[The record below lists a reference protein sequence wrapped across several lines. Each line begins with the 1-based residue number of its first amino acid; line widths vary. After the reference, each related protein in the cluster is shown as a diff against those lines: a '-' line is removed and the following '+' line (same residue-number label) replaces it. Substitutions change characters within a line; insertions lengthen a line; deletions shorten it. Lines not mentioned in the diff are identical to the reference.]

1 MLHWEFF
8 TSKLTDFI
16 QNQRR
21 NGSSALFK
29 MLTSL
34 NQIFHPIFKLYSVQN
49 GFLLR
54 FYLEINGFNRKIKIS
69 FEIQKNLAASHF
81 ISSPLLIADSSLTLI
96 KVKWVPFQAFKYL
109 YIFSFKLGPY

>member
-29 MLTSL
+29 ILTSL
-34 NQIFHPIFKLYSVQN
+34 NQIFHPIFKLYSLKM
-49 GFLLR
+49 GF
-54 FYLEINGFNRKIKIS
+54 Y
-69 FEIQKNLAASHF
+69 
-81 ISSPLLIADSSLTLI
+81 
-96 KVKWVPFQAFKYL
+96 
-109 YIFSFKLGPY
+109 